1 MLVLSRERDESVV
14 IGEGTEE
21 IEVMIVDVRGG
32 KVRLGITAPGHIPVH
47 RKEVADAIAAEEKAA
62 EKAAELVRKE
72 DE

>member
-1 MLVLSRERDESVV
+1 MLVLSREIDEIIK
-14 IGEGTEE
+14 IGDN
-21 IEVMIVDVRGG
+21 IEVMVVDVCGG